1 MWKREETAPSV
12 SPSPPVE
19 EPVSKAVARQPT
31 RREER
36 DVVTIGKSIVIK
48 GELSG
53 SEDLTIEGN
62 IEGKIELKQHVLTI
76 GSHGRIRAQIFAKEV
91 VVLGEVV
98 GNVQASEKVVI
109 RDNGMVE
116 GDLVAP
122 RVAIAEGARF
132 RGGIDMQPE
141 SGTGAPSGETRP
153 AGGGRPAQA
162 KVRAKGGAA
171 TGRGQGAP
179 NRR

>member
-1 MWKREETAPSV
+1 MWKREEAAPSV

-19 EPVSKAVARQPT
+19 EPVSKITTRQPT
-31 RREER
+31 RREGR

-53 SEDLTIEGN
+53 SEDLTIEGKV
-62 IEGKIELKQHVLTI
+62 EGKIELKQHILTI

-98 GNVQASEKVVI
+98 GNVQASEKIVI

-141 SGTGAPSGETRP
+141 NGAGATSDEARP
-153 AGGGRPAQA
+153 TGGGRPAQP
-162 KVRAKGGAA
+162 KLRTKGGAA
-171 TGRGQGAP
+171 NGGGQGAA